1 MIQSENGFDRKQGIA
16 DNCNMPSTAPKA
28 RKSTRSTLKQRLEKA
43 GPSNAKLKQLAKT
56 RRPPQRWYDETVDPF
71 KPARK

>member
-1 MIQSENGFDRKQGIA
+1 MIQSENGFDRKQKIA

-56 RRPPQRWYDETVDPF
+56 RRPPQKWYDDSTNPF
-71 KPARK
+71 TKSK